1 MSKYQNKHIQSM
13 FNISSA
19 TVRKWADEFSDFLS
33 PSANPPSGTTR
44 RFTDQDV
51 QVFATI
57 IRLKHMSMTTD
68 EVIAELETGTLDEM
82 PVQVPNELVEVA
94 SNSTGALI
102 LKAIEQFEQRLDK
115 LENGLDKKDSE
126 IARLNQEIGRLT
138 ALLEIERSKGQGD

>member
-1 MSKYQNKHIQSM
+1 M

-44 RFTDQDV
+44 RFTDEDMR
-51 QVFATI
+51 VFATI
-57 IRLKHMSMTTD
+57 IRLKDSSMVTD
-68 EVIAELETGTLDEM
+68 EVIAELETGTLDDL
-82 PVQVPNELVEVA
+82 PIQIPDELIEVA

-115 LENGLDKKDSE
+115 LENGLDKKDTE
-126 IARLNQEIGRLT
+126 IASLNQEIGRLK
-138 ALLEIERSKGQGD
+138 ALLEIERAKNTE